1 MTDGE
6 LTDGSLGEAEYGGAL
21 TPPVPTHP
29 SDIMIAPFDREA
41 VLEETIADLEA
52 IYEWHALILNQAKVG
67 VLDWPVND
75 ARVYMSPA
83 LKSILGYR
91 DEDLPNAISEWLRHI
106 HADDRDS
113 VEGEMRAAVS
123 TGKASFQRVHRVTR
137 KDGTD
142 GWILFRGKV
151 TPGEEG
157 RSTRLLGAVIDI
169 SDIRQQIAEATPAA
183 SVN

>member
-1 MTDGE
+1 MSHT
-6 LTDGSLGEAEYGGAL
+6 
-21 TPPVPTHP
+21 
-29 SDIMIAPFDREA
+29 MIAPFDREA

-75 ARVYMSPA
+75 CRVYMSPA

-91 DEDLPNAISEWLRHI
+91 DEDLPNAFSEWVRHI
-106 HADDRDS
+106 HEDDRS
-113 VEGEMRAAVS
+113 AVENELREVVDAGSA
-123 TGKASFQRVHRVTR
+123 TYQRVHRVTR
-137 KDGTD
+137 RDGSD

-157 RSTRLLGAVIDI
+157 RSGRLLGAVIDI
-169 SDIRQQIAEATPAA
+169 SDIRQQISDAAAA
-183 SVN
+183 SSAN

>member
-1 MTDGE
+1 
-6 LTDGSLGEAEYGGAL
+6 
-21 TPPVPTHP
+21 
-29 SDIMIAPFDREA
+29 MIAPFDREA

-75 ARVYMSPA
+75 CRVYMSPA

-91 DEDLPNAISEWLRHI
+91 DEDLPNAFSEWVRHI
-106 HADDRDS
+106 HEDDRPA
-113 VEGEMRAAVS
+113 VENELREVVDAGSA
-123 TGKASFQRVHRVTR
+123 TYQRVHRVTR
-137 KDGTD
+137 RDGSD

-157 RSTRLLGAVIDI
+157 RSGRLLGAVIDI
-169 SDIRQQIAEATPAA
+169 SDIQQQISDAAAA
-183 SVN
+183 SSAN